1 MVEDRMGYVIET
13 VEVEATPLASITRRV
28 AWTELAQEI
37 RARFDRIY
45 AFIRANGVA
54 QQGHNVCIYRAP
66 DSSGIGL
73 ECGVQVAGPFDGDG
87 EVACSA
93 TPGGRALRTVHR
105 GPYHELGKAA
115 DALFAWCA
123 AHDIKGAG
131 PSWEVYGDPVDD
143 PAQLETTVYCRLP

>member
-28 AWTELAQEI
+28 AWKDLAQEI
-37 RARFDRIY
+37 RARFDQVY
-45 AFIRANGVA
+45 AFLRQHGVA

-66 DSSGIGL
+66 DSAGIEL
-73 ECGVQVAGPFDGDG
+73 ECGVQVAGSFDGDG

-93 TPGGRALRTVHR
+93 TPGGRAVRTVHR

-115 DALFAWCA
+115 DALFAWCR
-123 AHDIKGAG
+123 AHDIAGAG